1 MAGSELPKSLLTTG
15 CEVCIPNPTN
25 AGQSFLE
32 RLPNELHRMIFEEC
46 DLSSRNTLVQ
56 TCRKLRFA
64 GLNCRLK
71 RLERVKLKDTLE
83 FLEAD
88 LLMLA
93 SHPDAEIIRTHTTCL
108 SIAITTIQRR
118 SGVPTLNTINPE
130 EAGRQLNPLPA
141 LISKMEKLQC
151 LKIDVERLEIDK
163 SLCDDFQDAM
173 CSSFEALG
181 NSVLSSSLQR
191 LIILGGFTTPKVF
204 YILRVFSHLR
214 YVVLNYLCFQEAQ
227 PLITGEM
234 HFKTVKG
241 LQIEL
246 SPDQIGALE
255 HYRRAAQWFPNV
267 EYLEIGWSRW
277 SEDSQKMEIHRTN
290 KASLPGAVE
299 EITLDVAP
307 LPRRLIIAALF
318 RRAP

>member
-1 MAGSELPKSLLTTG
+1 MNSCCRLLTLG
-15 CEVCIPNPTN
+15 
-25 AGQSFLE
+25 S
-32 RLPNELHRMIFEEC
+32 
-46 DLSSRNTLVQ
+46 
-56 TCRKLRFA
+56 
-64 GLNCRLK
+64 
-71 RLERVKLKDTLE
+71 
-83 FLEAD
+83 
-88 LLMLA
+88 
-93 SHPDAEIIRTHTTCL
+93 CL

-246 SPDQIGALE
+246 SLDQIGALE
-255 HYRRAAQWFPNV
+255 HYRRKTFLILSFRVLGSKANVSIGAAQWFPNV

-277 SEDSQKMEIHRTN
+277 SEDSVCFPTTHPILSHPADTSFLSKKWRSTVP
-290 KASLPGAVE
+290 SS
-299 EITLDVAP
+299 
-307 LPRRLIIAALF
+307 
-318 RRAP
+318 